1 MRKQHY
7 MTEQERHQLEAMRRN
22 KIPVREIARQLGFCE
37 RTIYYEL
44 RRGSYMHT
52 CEFWDE
58 KRYSAQKG
66 QQKHRYNQTAKG
78 RPLKIGSDHA
88 FAAYIE
94 HKIIVDRYSPAAAL
108 AAARKYPFATKI
120 CVSTLYSYIDKK
132 VFYQLGNRHLWEKWK
147 KKARTVEAAPRV
159 AHPKLPSIENRPAHI
174 GQRSERG
181 HWEMDLIIGKAE
193 TSHVLLTL
201 TERYSRQEL
210 IFKLPDRKAATIR
223 GVFDRLERQHKD
235 FSQRFKSL
243 TTDNGSEFMEYDKLC
258 RSIHG
263 GSRFH
268 VWYCHSYSTWEKG
281 SVENHTSTKAA
292 VIRNLIMSAPPSDT
306 ERMAQPL
313 QLVAVQAYDV
323 RFTITVA
330 LGGKQHITND
340 HITVPYGSE
349 LVDTQRLFIP
359 AAFIRQ
365 QDYARRQKQPTL
377 NAHDLIEIAVN
388 DLADGGVEASG
399 NGVNTDDL
407 RCRIRTGTHSNKI
420 LNHR

>member
-1 MRKQHY
+1 MGHY
-7 MTEQERHQLEAMRRN
+7 MTKEERIILQTLLNE
-22 KIPVREIARQLGFCE
+22 KKPVSYIARKLGCCRQTVYNE
-37 RTIYYEL
+37 I
-44 RRGSYMHT
+44 RRGQYLHNYGYY
-52 CEFWDE
+52 D
-58 KRYSAQKG
+58 KLRYSADKG
-66 QQKHRYNQTAKG
+66 QQIHDYNQTAKG

-108 AAARKYPFATKI
+108 AAARKYPFATRI

-147 KKARTVEAAPRV
+147 KKAKTVEATPRI

-210 IFKLPDRKAATIR
+210 IFKLPNRKAATIR

-263 GSRFH
+263 GSRFQ
-268 VWYCHSYSTWEKG
+268 VWYCHSYSAWEKG
-281 SVENHTSTKAA
+281 SVENHNRMIRRFFPKGTDFSKISKKRIAA
-292 VIRNLIMSAPPSDT
+292 V
-306 ERMAQPL
+306 
-313 QLVAVQAYDV
+313 
-323 RFTITVA
+323 
-330 LGGKQHITND
+330 
-340 HITVPYGSE
+340 
-349 LVDTQRLFIP
+349 
-359 AAFIRQ
+359 
-365 QDYARRQKQPTL
+365 QDWMNNYPR
-377 NAHDLIEIAVN
+377 
-388 DLADGGVEASG
+388 
-399 NGVNTDDL
+399 
-407 RCRIRTGTHSNKI
+407 KI
-420 LNHR
+420 LQWQTPNEAAA

>member
-1 MRKQHY
+1 MGHY
-7 MTEQERHQLEAMRRN
+7 MTKEERIILQTLLNE
-22 KIPVREIARQLGFCE
+22 KKPVSYIARKLGCCRQTVYNE
-37 RTIYYEL
+37 I
-44 RRGSYMHT
+44 RRGQYLH
-52 CEFWDE
+52 DYGYYD
-58 KRYSAQKG
+58 KLRYSADKG
-66 QQKHRYNQTAKG
+66 QQIHDYNQTAKG

-147 KKARTVEAAPRV
+147 EKARTVEAAPRV

-223 GVFDRLERQHKD
+223 GVFDRLERRYPD
-235 FSQRFKSL
+235 FPERFKSL

-268 VWYCHSYSTWEKG
+268 VWYCHSYSAWEKG
-281 SVENHTSTKAA
+281 SVENHNRMIRRFFPKGTDFSKISKKRIAA
-292 VIRNLIMSAPPSDT
+292 VQDWMNNYPR
-306 ERMAQPL
+306 R
-313 QLVAVQAYDV
+313 V
-323 RFTITVA
+323 
-330 LGGKQHITND
+330 LGWQTPN
-340 HITVPYGSE
+340 E
-349 LVDTQRLFIP
+349 
-359 AAFIRQ
+359 AA
-365 QDYARRQKQPTL
+365 A
-377 NAHDLIEIAVN
+377 
-388 DLADGGVEASG
+388 
-399 NGVNTDDL
+399 
-407 RCRIRTGTHSNKI
+407 
-420 LNHR
+420 